1 VKNGKSILVV
11 DDDQVILQSLKE
23 VLRREGYDV
32 GTADTG
38 REAIEKSKANFYNLI
53 LLDIKLPDMEGTRL
67 LTKIQ
72 KTMPK
77 TMKIMITGYPE
88 LDNAI
93 QSLNFG
99 ANAYI
104 LKPID
109 PKKLLRVIKEKLS
122 EQEEAEK
129 MSQDKVRKWIETRV
143 MKLKNGEA

>member
-23 VLRREGYDV
+23 VLRREGYNVD
-32 GTADTG
+32 TADTG
-38 REAIEKSKANFYNLI
+38 QEAIEKSKANFYNLV
-53 LLDIKLPDMEGTRL
+53 LLDIKLPDMEGTKL

-72 KTMPK
+72 NYTSKI
-77 TMKIMITGYPE
+77 MKIMITGYPE

-99 ANAYI
+99 ANAYL
-104 LKPID
+104 LKPVD
-109 PKKLLRVIKEKLS
+109 PKKLLRVVKEKLS
-122 EQEEAEK
+122 EQEEAEE

-143 MKLKNGEA
+143 MKLKKSEA

>member
-1 VKNGKSILVV
+1 VV

-32 GTADTG
+32 DTADTG
-38 REAIEKSKANFYNLI
+38 RKAIEKSKANFYNLI
-53 LLDIKLPDMEGTRL
+53 LLDIKLPDMEGTGL

-72 KTMPK
+72 QTVPK
-77 TMKIMITGYPE
+77 TLKIMITGYPE

-99 ANAYI
+99 ANAYL
-104 LKPID
+104 LKPVN
-109 PKKLLRVIKEKLS
+109 PKILLKVVKEKLS